1 MSTLIGRAW
10 VPMVIVVVVAVR
22 SLAVSRLRGVLGSYV
37 SFPDSGTAD
46 LIIQFEPTRVICEV
60 YGPVGRVAA
69 GALRCWSHLT
79 RGAGNRRVTDQWRR
93 VFR

>member
-10 VPMVIVVVVAVR
+10 VPMVMVLVVAVR
-22 SLAVSRLRGVLGSYV
+22 SLTVSRLRGVFGSYV

-60 YGPVGRVAA
+60 STTCTTTAQTRYG
-69 GALRCWSHLT
+69 W
-79 RGAGNRRVTDQWRR
+79 RGPTT
-93 VFR
+93 